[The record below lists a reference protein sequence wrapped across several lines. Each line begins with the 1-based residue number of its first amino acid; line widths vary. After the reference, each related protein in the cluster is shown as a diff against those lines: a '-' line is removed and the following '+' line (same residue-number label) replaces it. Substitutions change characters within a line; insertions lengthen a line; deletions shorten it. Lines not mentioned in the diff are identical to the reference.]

1 MHPMIKP
8 ALRRSWRDGH
18 TLRFGVTPAHAV
30 LLGPVDTATQSFLAL
45 LDGTRGLPA
54 LRDAAVALG
63 LGRSA
68 ADRIAHRLADL
79 GVLDDAD
86 ADRSAAARVGEAA
99 QPDLASLSLVH
110 REPGRGLRRL
120 LERRRAWVRVRG
132 AGRVGAAVA
141 VTLAQAGVGRVEVV
155 DGGRVTAAD
164 TTPGGVPADR
174 RGQRRAAAAAG
185 AVRAAVPWA
194 QDKAPPPG
202 DRPGG
207 PHLVVLAPR
216 DGITAY
222 APDPVPA
229 EPLLAAG
236 TPHLYAGVVEATG
249 FVGPL
254 VRPGRTACAECLLR
268 TRASGEPGW
277 PLLVAQW
284 RNAPARAAPSC
295 DAALAQTVAGLTAA
309 TALAFLDGAPPPAR
323 SSRLELSL
331 PGLDFTTT
339 THEPHPEC
347 PCGAHARG
355 TDAPPPDRTV
365 PGPGPGPGPEEGDD
379 ARRPPPQPVPSG

>member
-1 MHPMIKP
+1 MRPMIKP
-8 ALRRSWRDGH
+8 ALRRGWRDGH

-54 LRDAAVALG
+54 LRDAAAALG

-68 ADRIAHRLADL
+68 ADRIAHRLTDL

-86 ADRSAAARVGEAA
+86 ADRAATARIGEAA

-155 DGGRVTAAD
+155 DGGRVAPAD
-164 TTPGGVPADR
+164 TTPGGVPAGR
-174 RGQRRAAAAAG
+174 RGQRRAAAAAD

-194 QDKAPPPG
+194 HDKGPPPPRE
-202 DRPGG
+202 RPGG

-254 VRPGRTACAECLLR
+254 VGPGRTACAECLLR
-268 TRASGEPGW
+268 TRAGHEPGW

-309 TALAFLDGAPPPAR
+309 TALSFLDGTAPPAP
-323 SSRLELSL
+323 STRLEISL
-331 PGLDFTTT
+331 PGLDVLTT
-339 THEPHPEC
+339 THPPHPEC
-347 PCGAHARG
+347 PCGAHTGGAA
-355 TDAPPPDRTV
+355 APPRPDGAADDPR
-365 PGPGPGPGPEEGDD
+365 PGPAEGDRP
-379 ARRPPPQPVPSG
+379 RRPPGTPVPSG